1 MPASIINSISPNSAE
16 ILLLGACYDA
26 TSSFGKGA
34 DRGPKAIIDMLDS
47 QIEFLERETQTNPAD
62 SLSIAY
68 REISNLADL
77 SPEAMVEC
85 IASSYSEYTKPF
97 KILLGGEHSV
107 TNGPLK
113 HFAPHASDITVVQ
126 IDAHADLRM
135 DDSDYSDT
143 PYGQY
148 AHSAVM
154 RRALELGYHLVQ
166 VGLRAFS
173 EEEQAL
179 FSHERVTAI
188 ERRRDEITP
197 KEVLSHIKTEN
208 VYLTIDLDGFDPSVM
223 PATGTPVPGGL
234 GWYEGVDIARG
245 VIKNHTLVGLD
256 IVELATRTID
266 STTEYNAA
274 QLCYSLIAELF
285 LRRR

>member
-1 MPASIINSISPNSAE
+1 MPASIINSNAPSSAD

-34 DRGPKAIIDMLDS
+34 DRGPNAIIDMLDS
-47 QIEFLERETQTNPAD
+47 QIEFLERETQTNPAE

-68 REISNLADL
+68 EEISNLSDL
-77 SPEAMVEC
+77 SPEEMVEC
-85 IASSYSEYTKPF
+85 IASSYSEHTKPF

-107 TNGPLK
+107 TNGPLR
-113 HFAPHASDITVVQ
+113 HFAPDASDITVVQ

-143 PYGQY
+143 PYGLY

-173 EEEQAL
+173 EEEQTL

-188 ERRRDEITP
+188 ERRRDEITA
-197 KEVLSHIKTEN
+197 KEVLSHIKTEK

-256 IVELATRTID
+256 IVELAPRTID

>member
-1 MPASIINSISPNSAE
+1 MIHSDDPAAAD
-16 ILLLGACYDA
+16 ILLLGAGYDA

-34 DRGPKAIIDMLDS
+34 DCGPRALVEMLNT
-47 QIEFLERETQTNPAD
+47 QIEFLERETQTNPAE
-62 SLSIAY
+62 SLSMAY
-68 REISNLADL
+68 HALAGLADCA
-77 SPEAMVEC
+77 PDQMVDRV
-85 IASSYSEYTKPF
+85 AAAYAAYPAPF

-113 HFAPHASDITVVQ
+113 HFAAQAAEITVVQ

-135 DDSDYSDT
+135 DDSDYNET
-143 PYGQY
+143 PFGRY

-173 EEEQAL
+173 EEEQQL
-179 FSHERVTAI
+179 FAHERVTAI
-188 ERRRDEITP
+188 ERRRAEIAV
-197 KEVLSHIKTEN
+197 EDVLRCINTDK

-245 VIKNHTLVGLD
+245 VIKNHTLVGFD
-256 IVELATRTID
+256 IVELACRSVD
-266 STTEYNAA
+266 ASTEYNAA

-285 LRRR
+285 CRRR